1 MNGKCIRHAKNNNK
15 KILWLQRLACLFFW
29 NKRYFFFPRILRISP
44 NFFLLQKTSKR
55 KLNLDSFKLCFLK
68 FISNKFI
75 IMYTSKNIPFIIL
88 FILISWTLMVSQADD
103 QNPDRARLLA
113 EKQVLN
119 KYLVENKDI
128 MINYNIFNVGSRFVE
143 TKNWKSMASNNF
155 IHSLQLSNKCSTFR

>member
-1 MNGKCIRHAKNNNK
+1 
-15 KILWLQRLACLFFW
+15 
-29 NKRYFFFPRILRISP
+29 
-44 NFFLLQKTSKR
+44 
-55 KLNLDSFKLCFLK
+55 
-68 FISNKFI
+68 
-75 IMYTSKNIPFIIL
+75 MYTSKNIPFIIL

-143 TKNWKSMASNNF
+143 TKY
-155 IHSLQLSNKCSTFR
+155 

>member
-1 MNGKCIRHAKNNNK
+1 
-15 KILWLQRLACLFFW
+15 
-29 NKRYFFFPRILRISP
+29 
-44 NFFLLQKTSKR
+44 
-55 KLNLDSFKLCFLK
+55 
-68 FISNKFI
+68 
-75 IMYTSKNIPFIIL
+75 MYTSKNIPFIIL

-143 TKNWKSMASNNF
+143 AKN
-155 IHSLQLSNKCSTFR
+155 